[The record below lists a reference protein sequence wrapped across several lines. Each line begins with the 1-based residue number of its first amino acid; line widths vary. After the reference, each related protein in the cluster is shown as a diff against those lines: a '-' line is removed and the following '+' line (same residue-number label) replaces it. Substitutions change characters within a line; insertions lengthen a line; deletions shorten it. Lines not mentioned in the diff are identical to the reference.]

1 MEMMIESKRLA
12 DRVEQAWSVRVAHFS
27 TVIGFDYPVDTAL
40 ISVTGDQCELNCA
53 HCGGHYLKHMRPAWD
68 VGDVDAPSYLI
79 SGGCDTRGQVPVTSH
94 LEQMAAL
101 RAGKVMNWHV
111 GFIGREEIEAIVP
124 YVDLISFD
132 FVGDV
137 DTAREVY
144 GLDKALQDYVA
155 TYRLLKEYVRVIPHL
170 TIGLRGGQISGEYE
184 ALRALSGLD
193 VEELVLLVL
202 MPTAGTRYADRQP
215 PSVDAVTGIMA
226 EARLLFPRTPINLGC
241 MRPHGE
247 YRAKL
252 DVMAV
257 KCGLNKIVSPA
268 PDAVKLSE
276 ELGLQIV
283 HTRECCA
290 I

>member
-1 MEMMIESKRLA
+1 MMIENKRLA
-12 DRVEQAWSVRVAHFS
+12 DRVEQAWSVRMAHFS
-27 TVIGFDYPVDTAL
+27 TEIGFDYPVDTAL
-40 ISVTGDQCELNCA
+40 ISVSGDQCELNCA

-79 SGGCDTRGQVPVTSH
+79 SGGCDARGQVPVTSH

-111 GFIGREEIEAIVP
+111 GFIGREEIEAIAP

-144 GLDKALQDYVA
+144 GLDKTLQDYVGA
-155 TYRLLKEYVRVIPHL
+155 YRLLKEYVRVIPHL
-170 TIGLRGGQISGEYE
+170 TIGLRGGQISGEHE

-202 MPTAGTRYADRQP
+202 IPTPGTRYADRQP
-215 PSVDAVTGIMA
+215 PSVETVAGIMA
-226 EARLLFPRTPINLGC
+226 EARLLFPQTPINLGC

-268 PDAVKLSE
+268 REAVRLSE

>member
-1 MEMMIESKRLA
+1 MVVESKELA
-12 DRVEQAWSVRVAHFS
+12 ERVELAWSVRVAHFPMM
-27 TVIGFDYPVDTAL
+27 IGFDYPVDTAL
-40 ISVTGDQCELNCA
+40 ISLSGDRCDLDCA
-53 HCGGHYLKHMRPAWD
+53 HCGGHYLKHMRPIWD
-68 VGDVDAPSYLI
+68 VGEVDAPSYLI
-79 SGGCDTRGQVPVTSH
+79 SGGCDARGRVPVTSH
-94 LEQMAAL
+94 LEEVAAL
-101 RAGKVMNWHV
+101 RVGKVMNWHV
-111 GFIGREEIEAIVP
+111 GFIDREEIEAISP

-132 FVGDV
+132 LVGDA

-144 GLDKALQDYVA
+144 GLDKTIQDYVD
-155 TYRLLKEYVRVIPHL
+155 TYRLLKEYVRVVPHL

-184 ALRALSGLD
+184 VLRALSGLD

-202 MPTAGTRYADRQP
+202 IPTQGTRYADRQP
-215 PSVDAVTGIMA
+215 PSIEAVTGVMT

-247 YRAKL
+247 YRSKL

-257 KCGLNKIVSPA
+257 RCGLNKVVSPA
-268 PDAVKLSE
+268 RDAVKLAE
-276 ELGLQIV
+276 QLGLEIV